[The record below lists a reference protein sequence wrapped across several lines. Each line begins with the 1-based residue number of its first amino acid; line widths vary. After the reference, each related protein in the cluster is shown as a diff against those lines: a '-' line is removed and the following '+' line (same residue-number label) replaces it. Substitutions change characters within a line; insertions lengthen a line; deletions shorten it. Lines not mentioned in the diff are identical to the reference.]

1 MTKKIKNRL
10 EWAFLW
16 TVLVLLVLMFAS
28 CKTQKP
34 QYPAQVPVHTK
45 EKVVERLVPYALPA
59 DSTTITALFECDSLN
74 NVQLKEL
81 SELKTKGLQSDFSFN
96 NGKLNYQLKQP
107 PDTIYI
113 PAKDSIVERDVPI
126 LVPSEP
132 IVVYKQTDMQVVQGW
147 FGKIFMWLLGL
158 GAILGIILLV
168 WKLKF

>member
-1 MTKKIKNRL
+1 MLTC
-10 EWAFLW
+10 
-16 TVLVLLVLMFAS
+16 TS
-28 CKTQKP
+28 CKTQQP
-34 QYPAQVPVHTK
+34 PPVQIPIHTK

-81 SELKTKGLQSDFSFN
+81 SELKAKGLQSNISFN
-96 NGKLNYQLKQP
+96 KGMFKYDLKQP

-113 PAKDSIVERDVPI
+113 PAKDSIIERDVPI

-147 FGKIFMWLLGL
+147 FGKIFMGLLGL
-158 GAILGIILLV
+158 GAIVGVILLV